1 MRRYQNLAPWERAL
15 SVAIGTTL
23 IGGAI
28 RRRHLLSR
36 EAIGGVSLVA
46 RGVAGYCPV
55 SHALGAP
62 RRDDTRVA
70 LSGARGTSLKEHI
83 TIARPVREV
92 FNFWRDLSHHPRF
105 VRGLESVERTG
116 DRTSRWTL
124 RGPGG
129 VRLQWE
135 AEVINEV
142 PPDLIAWRSLAGA
155 DVVSA
160 GSVHFTPTGGSGTLV
175 TVTMQY
181 SRTAGHPGVAFSW
194 MAGRSPAS
202 ELRADLRRLKELLET
217 GDGSLAEGQPIAVPA
232 FD

>member
-129 VRLQWE
+129 VAL
-135 AEVINEV
+135 
-142 PPDLIAWRSLAGA
+142 G
-155 DVVSA
+155 
-160 GSVHFTPTGGSGTLV
+160 
-175 TVTMQY
+175 
-181 SRTAGHPGVAFSW
+181 W

-217 GDGSLAEGQPIAVPA
+217 GDGSLAEGQPIAIQA